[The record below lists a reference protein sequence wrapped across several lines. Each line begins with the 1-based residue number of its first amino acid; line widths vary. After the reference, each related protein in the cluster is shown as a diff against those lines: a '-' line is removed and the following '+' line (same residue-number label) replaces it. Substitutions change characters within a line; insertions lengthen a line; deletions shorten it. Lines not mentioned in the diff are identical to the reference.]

1 MCIHS
6 RSSIPLEIWFPES
19 CFLVQKGRF
28 GNQISYV
35 YTFSFYSYY
44 TSWNLIPVKLLS
56 GSKGPFW
63 DSSFLCVYICL
74 LPYLWKFDSRKAA
87 FWLKRAVLGITFP
100 VCIQLPSTIPLEIWF
115 SESCFLVQKGRFGN
129 QISYVYT
136 FSFYHTS
143 WNLIPVKLLLAQ
155 KGRFGNQISYVYTI
169 AFYHTSWNLIPVKLL
184 SGSKGPFW
192 ESNVLC
198 VYILLVPYLL
208 KFDSPKASFWL
219 KRAVLGI
226 KFPVYMCLVPYLL
239 KFDSRKAS
247 FWLKRAV
254 FGNQI
259 SYVFTFALHHTS
271 WNLISVKLL
280 FGSKGLFWES
290 HFLCV
295 YTLLQQQMFTDTDKN
310 NDIIISCA
318 RPCAFLRLPGK
329 THYKFTTTYS
339 NHTFV

>member
-1 MCIHS
+1 MF
-6 RSSIPLEIWFPES
+6 FPEPCS
-19 CFLVQKGRF
+19 DACPTWQNNLKRNLHLPWARLGFKTGIAKELNFTKS
-28 GNQISYV
+28 NQTFYV
-35 YTFSFYSYY
+35 YTFSFYH
-44 TSWNLIPVKLLS
+44 TSGNLIPVKLLF

-63 DSSFLCVYICL
+63 ESNFLCVYIL
-74 LPYLWKFDSRKAA
+74 GLPYLWKFDSRKAA
-87 FWLKRAVLGITFP
+87 FWFKRVVLGIKFP
-100 VCIQLPSTIPLEIWF
+100 MCIHSPSTVTLPLEIWF
-115 SESCFLVQKGRFGN
+115 PESFF
-129 QISYVYT
+129 
-136 FSFYHTS
+136 
-143 WNLIPVKLLLAQ
+143 LAQ
-155 KGRFGNQISYVYTI
+155 KGRFGNQIFYVYTLCV
-169 AFYHTSWNLIPVKLL
+169 YHTSWNLIPVKLL

-192 ESNVLC
+192 ESNFLC
-198 VYILLVPYLL
+198 VYIL
-208 KFDSPKASFWL
+208 
-219 KRAVLGI
+219 
-226 KFPVYMCLVPYLL
+226 LVPYLL

-259 SYVFTFALHHTS
+259 SYVFTFALYHTS
-271 WNLISVKLL
+271 WNVISVKLL

-290 HFLCV
+290 NFLCV